1 MATEE
6 LTLIEDI
13 FARYELYAGKIFW
26 LDNHT
31 IISHSNKVVFKY
43 DLNTRQLNILSDIS
57 DCESKNYYPYAI
69 KVNGREDIILLSRYD
84 YVYTPTGEYRLQYR
98 ISVLDITTG
107 EEQILELE

>member
-1 MATEE
+1 LATEE

-43 DLNTRQLNILSDIS
+43 DLNTRQLNILSHIS